1 MLAREAIASN
11 YFITLYSILNYEL
24 RSSRQ
29 QAARLQKNTAL
40 NLRFILMQ

>member
-1 MLAREAIASN
+1 MCIFGLTDLS
-11 YFITLYSILNYEL
+11 NYEL